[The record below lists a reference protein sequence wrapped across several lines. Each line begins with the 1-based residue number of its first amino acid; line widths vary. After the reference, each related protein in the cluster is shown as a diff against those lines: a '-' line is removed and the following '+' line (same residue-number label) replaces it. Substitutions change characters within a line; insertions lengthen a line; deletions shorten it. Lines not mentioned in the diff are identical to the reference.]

1 LPTAGRP
8 CAPVSGPLGRRC
20 HVTATSSTP
29 NATWAV
35 WPSSSNVAPPHAGNS
50 KTRCNAARNA
60 ALEGRDPNQAARWQR
75 EAQLRKKL
83 QETFHRVQMAV
94 REILAETV
102 RASSLVENLNSRLRN
117 YFFLRRHIGDDYLEL
132 LRCFLNHRPF
142 LRSDRPERVG
152 KSPAELLN
160 GEPHAHWLAVLG
172 YQRFSRN

>member
-1 LPTAGRP
+1 
-8 CAPVSGPLGRRC
+8 
-20 HVTATSSTP
+20 
-29 NATWAV
+29 
-35 WPSSSNVAPPHAGNS
+35 
-50 KTRCNAARNA
+50 
-60 ALEGRDPNQAARWQR
+60 
-75 EAQLRKKL
+75 
-83 QETFHRVQMAV
+83 MAV